1 MRRVLSIRCIFFLV
15 NRISNI
21 KFSFKNWP
29 GSTSMFHS
37 NPSFTKL
44 RKLAFST
51 LTSLF
56 LHPLQ
61 LIQHFTYFTFF
72 SPIKSADPDEMS
84 PYYLGLPFLAHLSLW
99 LMVSYCDHKMS
110 VVHCAS
116 STIASKGLLL
126 NYWLDFDQT

>member
-1 MRRVLSIRCIFFLV
+1 MRRVLSIRCIVLV
-15 NRISNI
+15 NKISNI

-29 GSTSMFHS
+29 GSTRMFHS

-44 RKLAFST
+44 RKLALST
-51 LTSLF
+51 LTSLFF

-61 LIQHFTYFTFF
+61 LIQHFTNFTFF

-84 PYYLGLPFLAHLSLW
+84 PYYLGLPFLAHLSHW
-99 LMVSYCDHKMS
+99 LMVSYCDHWMS

-116 STIASKGLLL
+116 STIASKGHLL